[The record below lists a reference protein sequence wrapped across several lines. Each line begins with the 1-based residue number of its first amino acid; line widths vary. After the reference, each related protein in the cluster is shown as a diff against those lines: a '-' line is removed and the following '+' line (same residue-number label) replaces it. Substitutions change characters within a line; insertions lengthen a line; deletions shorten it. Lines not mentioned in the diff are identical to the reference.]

1 MALVT
6 AFPCLARNCGV
17 RQRVS
22 ALPLMQTHGGPFL
35 SWPTTGLDA
44 QQTLMEHSLSPP
56 LQHASSLAAGRSQRS
71 CLLSDITVIAP
82 ESTECHKYTFSG
94 FAAMPR
100 CLESLTTALQCYP
113 KGHSNLFQR
122 TTRHRL
128 FSLDLQKIF
137 SVPRRLVSWGGCN
150 GEKSSFHKSDF
161 SQEIILYLET
171 FLGEWNWTAE
181 IKRRHWGWMILESGK
196 QVV

>member
-44 QQTLMEHSLSPP
+44 QQTLMEHSLILFP
-56 LQHASSLAAGRSQRS
+56 LHCNMPAVWLQEGLKGLVCSQTLQWLHLNQQS
-71 CLLSDITVIAP
+71 AINTHSVDLLPCPHV
-82 ESTECHKYTFSG
+82 
-94 FAAMPR
+94 
-100 CLESLTTALQCYP
+100 LESLTTALQCYP
-113 KGHSNLFQR
+113 KEHSNLFQR

-137 SVPRRLVSWGGCN
+137 SVPWRLVSWGGCN

-161 SQEIILYLET
+161 SQEIIFGNFSWRMELDC
-171 FLGEWNWTAE
+171 WN
-181 IKRRHWGWMILESGK
+181 
-196 QVV
+196 